1 LKALI
6 EVLSTLIFT
15 KSYDFG
21 PANVISFGVES
32 PVDSPIQDLNY
43 AKELGFRSRI
53 GLKRLLGISN
63 AYGIPFTL
71 FCTGGFRSRI
81 GLKRLLGISNAYGI
95 PFTLFCT
102 GHALLK
108 WCKGHKTVI
117 KILKS
122 KKSRRYNLHVGEY
135 LWHAVGACSNVFVQG
150 YGKSL
155 TAIYVSE
162 NL

>member
-43 AKELGFRSRI
+43 AKEL
-53 GLKRLLGISN
+53 
-63 AYGIPFTL
+63 
-71 FCTGGFRSRI
+71 GFRSRI